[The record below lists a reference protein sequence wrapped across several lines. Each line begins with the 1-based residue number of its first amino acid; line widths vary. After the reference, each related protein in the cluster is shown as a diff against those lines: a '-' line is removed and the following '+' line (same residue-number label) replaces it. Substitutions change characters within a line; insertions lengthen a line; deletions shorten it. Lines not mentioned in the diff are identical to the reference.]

1 MEVVNFKTVGMGGS
15 HLVSVKTNFHVADLR
30 RLRKTID
37 NHLDFADAVTFALLG
52 ASENIA
58 VDRCWTDFRTNY
70 QKTLDF
76 LQ

>member
-1 MEVVNFKTVGMGGS
+1 MGRS
-15 HLVSVKTNFHVADLR
+15 HLVSVKTSFDATDLG

-37 NHLDFADAVTFALLG
+37 NRLDFADAVTFALLG

-58 VDRCWTDFRTNY
+58 VDRYWTDFRTNH
-70 QKTLDF
+70 QKPRDF